1 MQCAHFGKLLL
12 LLGANHVQIGHDF
25 QPGYVFGQHK
35 AAEPVELRTA
45 SFLCYARSKAHRT
58 HLDKHH
64 RARVTSHTPLA
75 LSARVQAAQCV
86 STQTFNRLLS
96 PSSPSLRSSCPR
108 CSESM
113 GERHWAHAWAQAVVG
128 VLQSSRHLGRHCRVQ
143 RQQPQIAA
151 NSVHRFHP
159 HLDSTPSKRAEGY
172 HNGIPGVAG
181 GATEPTQTPR
191 GHFSEVM
198 VKTTFDLL
206 TSSTKTPDED
216 SRCHHR
222 CAGT

>member
-1 MQCAHFGKLLL
+1 MLRAIESAPHTSRQATSSACHIAYAACSQRACAGCSMCVY
-12 LLGANHVQIGHDF
+12 ADF
-25 QPGYVFGQHK
+25 Q
-35 AAEPVELRTA
+35 
-45 SFLCYARSKAHRT
+45 
-58 HLDKHH
+58 
-64 RARVTSHTPLA
+64 
-75 LSARVQAAQCV
+75 SA
-86 STQTFNRLLS
+86 LS

-128 VLQSSRHLGRHCRVQ
+128 VLQSSRHLGRHCHVQ
-143 RQQPQIAA
+143 HQQPQIAA

-159 HLDSTPSKRAEGY
+159 HLDRHHPNVRRGTTMAFPGLLEGQRNQPKP
-172 HNGIPGVAG
+172 HADL
-181 GATEPTQTPR
+181 
-191 GHFSEVM
+191 FSEVM
-198 VKTTFDLL
+198 VKTTFDLV

>member
-1 MQCAHFGKLLL
+1 MLRAIESAPHTSRQATSSACHIAYAACSQRACAGCSMCVY
-12 LLGANHVQIGHDF
+12 ADF
-25 QPGYVFGQHK
+25 Q
-35 AAEPVELRTA
+35 
-45 SFLCYARSKAHRT
+45 S
-58 HLDKHH
+58 
-64 RARVTSHTPLA
+64 A
-75 LSARVQAAQCV
+75 LS
-86 STQTFNRLLS
+86 
-96 PSSPSLRSSCPR
+96 PISPSLRSSCPR

-143 RQQPQIAA
+143 HQQPQIAA

-172 HNGIPGVAG
+172 HDGIPGVAG
-181 GATEPTQTPR
+181 GATEPAQTPR
-191 GHFSEVM
+191 GPFSEVM
-198 VKTTFDLL
+198 VKTTFDLV

-216 SRCHHR
+216 LRCHHR